1 MNKPKIGISSWAGNI
16 RYHRRGIEDWL
27 SFRTTTNC
35 ANMAPHDIRRP
46 HKRPAISD
54 QQKRRELS
62 LQRQQQ
68 NRRDAQQQARSLA
81 STLLSLSSSFDEPST
96 SEPVLEIELN
106 ELESGT
112 ECSLEILSERE
123 FNEPALK
130 ELDVRQAS
138 KLKSS
143 EARKWFSKQ
152 LLLPEWMIDVP
163 DRLSDEWLYFFFRLF
178 VTSYLR
184 LCFLQLNFYD
194 LFLSPSCVFAFKFK
208 YLRLFRSHLHSVL
221 GQFNVSS

>member
-1 MNKPKIGISSWAGNI
+1 
-16 RYHRRGIEDWL
+16 
-27 SFRTTTNC
+27 
-35 ANMAPHDIRRP
+35 MAPHDIRRP

-81 STLLSLSSSFDEPST
+81 STLLSLSSTFNEPST
-96 SEPVLEIELN
+96 SEPVLDIELN
-106 ELESGT
+106 EFESET
-112 ECSLEILSERE
+112 ERSPELISDVE

-130 ELDVRQAS
+130 ELDVCQAS
-138 KLKSS
+138 KLKGS

-163 DRLSDEWLYFFFRLF
+163 DRLNEDWF
-178 VTSYLR
+178 
-184 LCFLQLNFYD
+184 
-194 LFLSPSCVFAFKFK
+194 
-208 YLRLFRSHLHSVL
+208 
-221 GQFNVSS
+221 